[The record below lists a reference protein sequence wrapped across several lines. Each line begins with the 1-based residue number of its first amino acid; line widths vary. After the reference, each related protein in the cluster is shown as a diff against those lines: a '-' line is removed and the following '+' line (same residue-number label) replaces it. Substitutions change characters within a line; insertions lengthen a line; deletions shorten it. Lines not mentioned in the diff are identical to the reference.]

1 MLTQLKSFFQSLQ
14 RPSTRDMEL
23 AYLAGSSSRYDLEC
37 REREIDAGRF
47 RKARFANQS
56 AAANAIAVTRSP

>member
-14 RPSTRDMEL
+14 RPSTREMEL

-47 RKARFANQS
+47 RKARFAN
-56 AAANAIAVTRSP
+56 